1 MVAGH
6 RPDARWRCRHQLK
19 LFNIRRLVAHAQRHD
34 HLMVAIN
41 GQLSIEALDLVV
53 IALHQMTVSIPEIPL
68 VLLGWR
74 AVGILR

>member
-1 MVAGH
+1 
-6 RPDARWRCRHQLK
+6 
-19 LFNIRRLVAHAQRHD
+19 
-34 HLMVAIN
+34 MVAIN